1 MVSTR
6 TAESKLFPERHQ
18 LRVLSTR
25 TGSGSGDSAK
35 VSRRRTKS
43 NDKEPS
49 SGTAATSSG
58 SSAKA
63 RTATTA
69 TVDPEPKATERK
81 PRKTKTKAL
90 SQGDKIASA
99 AAAATGHSLTADAKQ
114 RPSDRT
120 PPEDLDALQTLVNRL
135 TLTNST
141 LEKREILARHPDLA
155 PLLAWI
161 YDPLRQFHVSSSN
174 ILKYAQTTTGGE
186 DNGNDNND
194 VVGTSVQYDTLP
206 KLLSA
211 LSTRAITGH
220 SALDAILHFMERFCQ
235 DDGSSSTDDASISGK
250 KKSSKS
256 ASSMPLFSTPRSK
269 LFLKILDKNLK
280 TGCSVAMIN
289 GVYPDLISSF
299 HVALGHSLSMTD
311 ARSLFGVDG
320 SGPSNTKAKG
330 RKNNTETDTA
340 AGEGWFAS
348 RKLDGVRCLI
358 RVDRSTGGIETLS
371 RNGKGFESLESIQ
384 TALRKVM
391 TRSNGHSQSSGSWDG
406 FFARVMGL
414 DPSDPKTADLLPEQL
429 IFDGEMCAFLKEAE
443 PEQKITANGDDGNRE
458 AVVIGGRGNDEL
470 GQEHFLKTVSLV
482 KRGWSET
489 DESEMVVYC
498 IFDCLTDKEFM
509 DRKGTRPFSERL
521 QGVARALYEESEGE
535 DDPSAK
541 LLRILKQTK
550 LKTFE
555 QLEKMV
561 AMGMERGWEGVMM
574 RKDIGYEGKR
584 SRNLLKIKQY
594 QDAEFVVQGV
604 MVGSMRLPLHGHFE
618 ERDNVLT
625 NVVILHR
632 GTKVRVGSGFSA
644 EDRIRFGKDPS
655 LIVGKTITVK
665 YFEESKAL
673 TKDDNG
679 STANG
684 GQDNK
689 EEDDEDGQGGL
700 WSLRF
705 PTVKAIYEDGPR
717 DI

>member
-1 MVSTR
+1 MSTMISSIQQSGSQYLRQRSLAWVLQHSGARRTFRVCPGAMATREQRHSVVQCMVATR
-6 TAESKLFPERHQ
+6 TAGSKLFPERHQ

-25 TGSGSGDSAK
+25 AGSSSGDSAK
-35 VSRRRTKS
+35 VGRRRTKT

-49 SGTAATSSG
+49 SDTAATSSG

-63 RTATTA
+63 RAATTV
-69 TVDPEPKATERK
+69 TVDPESKATERK
-81 PRKTKTKAL
+81 PRKAKTKAVP
-90 SQGDKIASA
+90 QGDKIASA
-99 AAAATGHSLTADAKQ
+99 AAAATGHSLKADAERQ
-114 RPSDRT
+114 PSDRT
-120 PPEDLDALQTLVNRL
+120 PPEDLDALQVLVDRL

-174 ILKYAQTTTGGE
+174 ILKYAQTTTRGQ
-186 DNGNDNND
+186 DNGNNNND
-194 VVGTSVQYDTLP
+194 AVGTSVQYDTLP

-235 DDGSSSTDDASISGK
+235 DDGGSNTDGTSTSEK

-256 ASSMPLFSTPRSK
+256 VSSMSLFSTPRSK

-280 TGCSVAMIN
+280 TGCSVAMIKD
-289 GVYPDLISSF
+289 VYPDLISSF
-299 HVALGHSLSMTD
+299 YVALGHSLSMTD
-311 ARSLFGVDG
+311 ARSLFGADG

-330 RKNNTETDTA
+330 RKNSTKTDAA
-340 AGEGWFAS
+340 AGKGWFAS

-358 RVDRSTGGIETLS
+358 RIDRTTGGIETRS
-371 RNGKGFESLESIQ
+371 RNGKEFESLESIQ

-391 TRSNGHSQSSGSWDG
+391 ARSNGHSQGSGSWDG

-414 DPSDPKTADLLPEQL
+414 DPSDPKTADMLPEQL
-429 IFDGEMCAFLKEAE
+429 VFDGEMCAFLKETE
-443 PEQKITANGDDGNRE
+443 PEQNITSSDGDGNRD

-470 GQEHFLKTVSLV
+470 GQEHFLKAVSLV
-482 KRGWSET
+482 KRGWSEA
-489 DESEMVVYC
+489 DGSEMVVYC

-509 DRKGTRPFSERL
+509 DRKGNRPFSERL
-521 QGVARALYEESEGE
+521 QGVARALYEDSKGE

-550 LKTFE
+550 LETFE

-561 AMGMERGWEGVMM
+561 AMGMERGWEGVMV

-604 MVGSMRLPLHGHFE
+604 TVGSMR
-618 ERDNVLT
+618 
-625 NVVILHR
+625 
-632 GTKVRVGSGFSA
+632 
-644 EDRIRFGKDPS
+644 
-655 LIVGKTITVK
+655 
-665 YFEESKAL
+665 
-673 TKDDNG
+673 
-679 STANG
+679 
-684 GQDNK
+684 
-689 EEDDEDGQGGL
+689 
-700 WSLRF
+700 
-705 PTVKAIYEDGPR
+705 
-717 DI
+717 